1 MASARATSQPKLCDI
16 DLKARDMVRVISFFF
31 TSSLPIYLV
40 CRYSPRLDIR
50 AYADAVT
57 CRVHKQSSHR
67 KQ

>member
-1 MASARATSQPKLCDI
+1 MASARATSQPKLCDT
-16 DLKARDMVRVISFFF
+16 DPKAPVMVRVNPFFA
-31 TSSLPIYLV
+31 SSLPVYLV